1 MHIKGYTVELL
12 VNDKP
17 LKEYVIP
24 TADLE
29 VFVGK
34 KSQ

>member
-24 TADLE
+24 ITDIE
-29 VFVGK
+29 V
-34 KSQ
+34 